1 MEETNQSLGLFDV
14 LVTEEKLAVQVTE
27 IDGVKVD
34 DVDFA
39 IAGEEQVLQKFAA
52 NAAGSY
58 HQNSRL

>member
-39 IAGEEQVLQKFAA
+39 IAGE
-52 NAAGSY
+52 
-58 HQNSRL
+58 